1 MDPKRRKHGVVAL
14 AVPEAQWLDK
24 YIQDLVWGLDAVD
37 WLLET
42 RFRELPLKGGSYDHW
57 GELNF
62 LTRCIKRALTE
73 TIPLIPAAHGPFD
86 MRALEDLLSNERGPF
101 RALSW
106 SIQMAVALAESSGA
120 EGQFFLQAFK
130 GLQAKLA
137 DLTKLLWTLR
147 NQDRAPIGF
156 EVGAEGID
164 LKLAKALAARAEKP
178 QSAQK
183 PKKPKKPKTPPK
195 PQPPDN
201 VTELKPKASRKRA
214 KKPAVVESVAV
225 VERAA

>member
-1 MDPKRRKHGVVAL
+1 MDPKRRKRPVVAL
-14 AVPEAQWLDK
+14 AMPEAQWLDK
-24 YIQDLVWGLDAVD
+24 FIQDLIWGLDAVD

-42 RFRELPLKGGSYDHW
+42 RFGELPLKGGDDHW

-62 LTRCIKRALTE
+62 LTRCIKRALAE
-73 TIPLIPAAHGPFD
+73 TIPLIPSAGPLD
-86 MRALEDLLSNERGPF
+86 MRVLDDLLSNDKGPF
-101 RALSW
+101 RALTW
-106 SIQMAVALAESSGA
+106 TIQTALALAERSGA
-120 EGQFFLQAFK
+120 EGQYFLLAFK
-130 GLQAKLA
+130 GLNAKLT
-137 DLTKLLWTLR
+137 DLTKLLVTLQ

-156 EVGAEGID
+156 EVSAEGID

-183 PKKPKKPKTPPK
+183 PKAPKKPKTPLK

-214 KKPAVVESVAV
+214 KKPAAVGSVAV
-225 VERAA
+225 VEKAA